1 MYIFLTTIVP
11 ALIKYI
17 TKDEKNIS
25 AAVKALRC
33 FMSKEEK
40 ENFEDKWDSALIC
53 PPHRGLAI
61 IVPGFPRPSD
71 LHSFFTT
78 FRAWANDIK
87 GICPIH
93 CSRETPLLIFS
104 AVGNT

>member
-1 MYIFLTTIVP
+1 MFKGET
-11 ALIKYI
+11 
-17 TKDEKNIS
+17 EK
-25 AAVKALRC
+25 
-33 FMSKEEK
+33 
-40 ENFEDKWDSALIC
+40 FEDKWDSTLIC
-53 PPHRGLAI
+53 PPHCGLAI
-61 IVPGFPRPSD
+61 IVPGFPQPSD

-93 CSRETPLLIFS
+93 CSRETQLLIFS